1 MEREA
6 WLVAVNPAGER
17 NSWPLQPG
25 EYQVGRGDG
34 STDARLF
41 TTSGDPLISRRHFII
56 TWSNG
61 ELAVRKLESAKN
73 PLFYQGSIS
82 EGFSVSPGD
91 SFTVGK
97 TRFYVVSEESSS
109 EPMDSKQEFALISA
123 ARDEARKRRVNECF
137 QAMMGLLPELRK
149 STDIDQIWSHA
160 LRVLQSLL
168 PDASIVRALRLR
180 RSGED
185 VNWENLDAL
194 PRALAETVG
203 LPSRRL
209 LKRALEE
216 RTTVTHVWTQTS
228 GGEAMTEFASIN
240 WAVTSPILISGD
252 EQYAL
257 YAVGSRAQGW
267 DTQEVV
273 DEAMEEKQQLDERAA
288 LVDIVAETTGHHL
301 AVQRVTR
308 IEGQV
313 GQFFSPVLRKLLV
326 EEGFAEALRP
336 TRGTVSVL
344 FFDLRG
350 FSKATEAAESDAL
363 DQILQHHEKL
373 TEVMT
378 AVTQC
383 VFDEE
388 GVVVDYQGD
397 AVMACW
403 GAPRPIEDHAHRA
416 VRCAQRIAEKVH
428 AMDLPFQH
436 AQGERTM
443 RCGMGLGSGEVIAG
457 QVGARE
463 QVKFGVMGRVVN
475 LASRLEGLTKRLGVP
490 ILINEEMQA
499 LLPPEVVLRLIGRV
513 RPAGVREPVTVYEVV
528 VPVESGGTGL
538 ASDEIAAYQAAYE
551 HFAARNWKEAQ
562 RELRKVPLEDQVQ
575 SFLYE
580 TILHFQKTE
589 PPAEWNGL
597 LEFTSK

>member
-6 WLVAVNPAGER
+6 YLVAVNPAGER
-17 NSWPLQPG
+17 SSWPLKPG

-34 STDARLF
+34 STDARLL
-41 TTSGDPLISRRHFII
+41 TTGGDPLISRRHFVIN
-56 TWSNG
+56 WSNG
-61 ELAVRKLESAKN
+61 ALAVQKLESAKN
-73 PLFYQGSIS
+73 PLFYQGAIS
-82 EGFSVSPGD
+82 EGFAVNPGD

-97 TRFYVVSEESSS
+97 TRFYLVSEESSS

-123 ARDEARKRRVNECF
+123 ARDEARSRRIHECF

-149 STDIDQIWSHA
+149 SPNVEHIWSHS

-180 RSGED
+180 HSGDD
-185 VNWENLDAL
+185 VTWESLDAL

-240 WAVTSPILISGD
+240 WAVTSPILISAD

-273 DEAMEEKQQLDERAA
+273 DEALEEKQQLDERAA

-301 AVQRVTR
+301 AVQRVNR

-326 EEGFAEALRP
+326 EEGFVEALRP
-336 TRGTVSVL
+336 TRSTVSVL

-350 FSKATEAAESDAL
+350 FSKATEAAESEAL

-383 VFDEE
+383 VFEEE

-403 GAPRPIEDHAHRA
+403 GAPRPIEDHALRA
-416 VRCAQRIAEKVH
+416 VRCATRIAEKVH
-428 AMDLPFQH
+428 KMDLPFET

-443 RCGMGLGSGEVIAG
+443 RCGMGLGSGEVISG

-475 LASRLEGLTKRLGVP
+475 QASRLEGLTKWLGVP
-490 ILINEEMQA
+490 ILINEEMHG
-499 LLPPEVVLRLIGRV
+499 LLPPEVVLRNIGRV
-513 RPAGVREPVTVYEVV
+513 RPAGVREAVSVFEVV
-528 VPVESGGTGL
+528 VPNDSGGTGL
-538 ASDEIAAYQAAYE
+538 ATAEIEAYQAAYC

-580 TILHFQKTE
+580 KILHFQKTE